1 MSQSFNYRHLYYFWV
16 VAKEGGLTR
25 AAERLDMAVQTIS
38 AQVRQLEKDLGI
50 SLFQIEGRNLTLTE
64 AGVSAMREADQ
75 IFELGQHLPVRVRE
89 ASSGKSVRLAIG
101 ICDGVAKL
109 AVHRLLEP
117 ILKVPHL
124 RLLCHDGE
132 FDQLM
137 AEMANH
143 QLDAVISDRPA
154 QANSIMRLHNHVLA
168 DSTVAWYASETL
180 AEKAQQDFP
189 HCLST
194 IPVILPTTHGVLR
207 QQIDHWFERLHIR
220 PNVVGEFE
228 DSALLT
234 TFGAADFG
242 VFPAAGWLDQYL
254 TQKQGLSNIANVAEL
269 HERFYLIHSYRKV
282 IHPLIE
288 RLVQEVRSQ

>member
-38 AQVRQLEKDLGI
+38 AQVKQLEKDLGVA
-50 SLFQIEGRNLTLTE
+50 LFQMDGRNLSLTE
-64 AGVSAMREADQ
+64 AGVSAIREADQ
-75 IFELGQHLPVRVRE
+75 IFELGQQLPARVRE
-89 ASSGKSVRLAIG
+89 ANSGKTVRLSVG

-117 ILKVPHL
+117 ILKEPHL
-124 RLLCHDGE
+124 RLLCHEGE

-137 AEMANH
+137 AEMATH
-143 QLDAVISDRPA
+143 KLDAIISDRPA
-154 QANSIMRLHNHVLA
+154 QPNASMRLHNYVLA
-168 DSTVAWYASETL
+168 DSAVAWYAPAAY
-180 AEKAQQDFP
+180 AEKARQNFP
-189 HCLST
+189 RSLSAV
-194 IPVILPTTHGVLR
+194 PVLLPTNHGMLR

-234 TFGAADFG
+234 TFGAAGFG
-242 VFPAAGWLDQYL
+242 VFPAACWLDNYL
-254 TQKQGLSNIANVAEL
+254 TQQQGLTNIATVAQM
-269 HERFYLIHSYRKV
+269 HERFYLIQGHRKV
-282 IHPLIE
+282 AHPLIE
-288 RLVQEVRSQ
+288 RLTQELGAH